1 MIHFVDYVGVYEDAF
16 GIVEIII
23 RNNFE
28 KFSLKID
35 GIEFE
40 GTDFDALEIIDKQLY
55 SNEQIKR
62 FTLCQTA
69 ICDTNEFVEEIC
81 NCTFDIIIPQLIIC
95 QKSREQCVINMNF
108 KYVLGDKKPIALGGG
123 IEFEKI
129 QVSFKISDKL
139 FESEGDLV
147 EDIFDSITSQFNGE
161 YNLKNCFGCLYSDYS
176 VYGQSAL
183 GSMMCFVRQGRE
195 YLEVQNKLDYMRNL
209 TDDYDVV
216 QEIFCCNKF
225 EIRRKG
231 TGYRG

>member
-1 MIHFVDYVGVYEDAF
+1 MIYFVDYIGTYEDAF
-16 GIVEIII
+16 GTVEITI

-40 GTDFDALEIIDKQLY
+40 GTDFDALEIVDKQLY
-55 SNEQIKR
+55 SDKQVKR
-62 FTLCQTA
+62 FALCQTA
-69 ICDTNEFVEEIC
+69 IYDTNKFVEEIC
-81 NCTFDIIIPQLIIC
+81 NCTFTIIIPQLIIC
-95 QKSREQCVINMNF
+95 QKSREQYVINMNF

-129 QVSFKISDKL
+129 YVSFKIFDKL
-139 FESEGDLV
+139 FESEGNLV
-147 EDIFDSITSQFNGE
+147 EDIFDNIINQFNGE
-161 YNLKNCFGCLYSDYS
+161 YYLKNCFGCLYSDYS

-183 GSMMCFVRQGRE
+183 GSMMCFVRQKRE

-225 EIRRKG
+225 EIRRRG